1 MFYPVLSGG
10 LMFFVGELVGFV
22 IQGKRKKG
30 TVVATNGLSVS
41 IKFNPDH
48 KKTLILHKDFVSK
61 IEPKQPKLTKHA
73 IQRINER
80 FEDPAVFLENPLE
93 VLKGAKEVFKQVQ
106 DEYGSRTFCNYKLGI
121 VFVTNKS
128 KTSIITSYSSAS
140 FEHKK
145 KIIYRSESLE
155 QSLLTEEATT
165 SSIENLPEDLA
176 SQVGCHLRKVF
187 KRERKIER
195 KRLKHKNTNGKI

>member
-1 MFYPVLSGG
+1 
-10 LMFFVGELVGFV
+10 MFFVGELVGFV

-73 IQRINER
+73 IQRIHER
-80 FEDPAVFLENPLE
+80 FEDPTVFLENPLE
-93 VLKGAKEVFKQVQ
+93 VLLGAKEVFKKNP
-106 DEYGSRTFCNYKLGI
+106 DELGSRTFCNYKMGI
-121 VFVTNKS
+121 VFVTNKT
-128 KTSIITSYSSAS
+128 KTKIITSFSSAAH
-140 FEHKK
+140 EHKK
-145 KIIYRSESLE
+145 QLIYSSQALES
-155 QSLLTEEATT
+155 SLLSEEEAE
-165 SSIENLPEDLA
+165 SSMEDLSEDLA
-176 SQVGCHLRKVF
+176 SQAGCHLKNVF